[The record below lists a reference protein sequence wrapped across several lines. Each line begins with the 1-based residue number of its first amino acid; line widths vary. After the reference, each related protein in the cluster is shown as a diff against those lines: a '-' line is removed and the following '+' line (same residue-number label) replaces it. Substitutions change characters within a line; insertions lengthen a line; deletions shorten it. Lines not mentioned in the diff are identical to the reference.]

1 MLVIPAFDI
10 IPNYPVPKFW
20 TKQYRNIIKKVK
32 NRNPDVIQTHTRF
45 FLATFM

>member
-20 TKQYRNIIKKVK
+20 TKDYWKVIKQVK
-32 NRNPDVIQTHTRF
+32 KWNPDVIQTHTRF